1 MTDDFCCTLHPPKI
15 FLLPHHGYT
24 ITTLIVDDFF
34 IFIDLKVVYNR
45 RKEMK
50 RVEISGFSKPVVRTK
65 ISAQLTRAYGAI
77 GHSLLL
83 FTRMRPDF
91 FIRDRPT
98 VSSSFTGATSQMQG
112 QSVRVHMPDPVPAAS
127 PAVRKI
133 EKMIDVYHFD
143 PLP

>member
-1 MTDDFCCTLHPPKI
+1 M
-15 FLLPHHGYT
+15 
-24 ITTLIVDDFF
+24 IVDDFF
-34 IFIDLKVVYNR
+34 IFIDLNAVFNR

-50 RVEISGFSKPVVRTK
+50 RVEISGFSKLVVRTK
-65 ISAQLTRAYGAI
+65 ISAQLTRAYGAT

-83 FTRMRPDF
+83 FTRMRPGF
-91 FIRDRPT
+91 FIRDRPIF
-98 VSSSFTGATSQMQG
+98 SPYFAGATSQMQG
-112 QSVRVHMPDPVPAAS
+112 QSVQVHMSAAVPAAS